1 MAKEKTI
8 NLSDLQV
15 RFEDFML
22 KLGAEPRL
30 QYYGSNLDDLY
41 IMIQI
46 EHDGVNDVALID
58 FFTDVVDMRI
68 YDEYKFLV
76 ADHFKVDM
84 DLFMNA
90 IENMNT
96 YSIQMNKLLTEGSA
110 STDA

>member
-1 MAKEKTI
+1 MTKEKTI
-8 NLSDLQV
+8 NLSELQV

-30 QYYGSNLDDLY
+30 QYYGSNFDDLY

-46 EHDGVNDVALID
+46 EHDGVNDIALID

-76 ADHFKVDM
+76 ADHFDFS
-84 DLFMNA
+84 L
-90 IENMNT
+90 
-96 YSIQMNKLLTEGSA
+96 KL
-110 STDA
+110 

>member
-1 MAKEKTI
+1 MTKEKTV
-8 NLSDLQV
+8 NLSELQV

-30 QYYGSNLDDLY
+30 QYYGSSFDDLY

-46 EHDGVNDVALID
+46 EHDGVNDIALID

-84 DLFMNA
+84 NLFMNV

-96 YSIQMNKLLTEGSA
+96 YSIQMGKILKEGDVSI
-110 STDA
+110 DD

>member
-22 KLGAEPRL
+22 KSGAEPRL
-30 QYYGSNLDDLY
+30 QYYGSNFDDLY

-46 EHDGVNDVALID
+46 EHDGVNDIALID

-76 ADHFKVDM
+76 ADHFKIDM

-96 YSIQMNKLLTEGSA
+96 YSIQINKILNEGSA
-110 STDA
+110 SADD

>member
-1 MAKEKTI
+1 MTKEKTV
-8 NLSDLQV
+8 NLSELQV

-30 QYYGSNLDDLY
+30 QYYGSSFDDLY

-46 EHDGVNDVALID
+46 EHDGVNDIALID
-58 FFTDVVDMRI
+58 FFTDIVDMRI

-84 DLFMNA
+84 NLFMNV
-90 IENMNT
+90 IENLNT
-96 YSIQMNKLLTEGSA
+96 YSIQMDKILKEGDI
-110 STDA
+110 STDD